1 MPKRRTLVDAV
12 TGELSRTAGTILS
25 GSVSRLIVS
34 ELTLLSCRGQDPP
47 GTWLR
52 QIVGRACHTRRHR
65 LRSPFLSLSSLRTLH
80 AGSFFES
87 VCDSVQFGV
96 IFMKR
101 SITWRSFPLV
111 GNGLSVNAAV
121 VIMGA
126 VALLNSGCASSLLN
140 LTAPS
145 EFGAKLS
152 EMVSK
157 DRPTLINKEEDNDFD
172 TRLETPLLRD
182 YVSVTGNN
190 MIALRGV
197 GLVLGL
203 DGTGGDPPP
212 SHLRKQLLD
221 DMVRR
226 KIPNPGQI
234 LASRN
239 TALVMVTA
247 YLPAMVRE
255 GQRFDVRVMLP
266 PNSEATSLKGGRL
279 LETRLSEEQTIAGKG
294 NLKGHEYGIANG
306 AILTA
311 LGSGGSSRDAPAML
325 RRGSIPGG
333 AVSTTSRDLEI
344 ILRNDFRG
352 IKASRQIERVIS
364 ERLHDYNNYGQRI
377 PMAESKTD
385 IMLELK
391 VHPIYRNNF
400 PRYQQMIRSMALRE
414 SDVSRGLRLEKL
426 ARDLLVPE
434 KAAASALQLEA
445 IGRDSI
451 AVLKAA
457 LLSDSLEVRF
467 HAAQALAY
475 LRDDSGVSVL
485 KQAALD
491 EPAFRVYALAALSVV
506 TDAEGIMAL
515 RELLSAD
522 ELEVRYGA
530 VRALKENNPGDHSLG
545 TQTFDNRFILHTID
559 TSGPPAAHVVRYR
572 SPEVVVFG
580 TQQELRLPA
589 VLNVGNRIRVIGKAG
604 ESEVTVTKYI
614 INEDPIRQKCS
625 VNLVDVIET
634 VAAMGANYPDIV
646 QMMLEAEKQHN
657 LEGELG
663 IDRLPQAGR
672 VFSRNFGGKS
682 KTARLGTESLTPGL
696 FGNADDAEREEEI
709 SDDSALDRVLQDPA
723 DDMVESFDAPPQTS
737 SLDEETMIDMP
748 DIEEEIPMD
757 FSDVEVDEPSEFV
770 LEETEFSEPVGSRLK
785 RFFKLPFRKGS

>member
-1 MPKRRTLVDAV
+1 MNDSLTQRPAPQIRNRRSAT
-12 TGELSRTAGTILS
+12 
-25 GSVSRLIVS
+25 
-34 ELTLLSCRGQDPP
+34 
-47 GTWLR
+47 
-52 QIVGRACHTRRHR
+52 
-65 LRSPFLSLSSLRTLH
+65 
-80 AGSFFES
+80 
-87 VCDSVQFGV
+87 
-96 IFMKR
+96 
-101 SITWRSFPLV
+101 
-111 GNGLSVNAAV
+111 AAV
-121 VIMGA
+121 LGVSL
-126 VALLNSGCASSLLN
+126 VCLLTCGCASSLLN

-145 EFGAKLS
+145 EFGSKLK

-157 DRPTLINKEEDNDFD
+157 ERPRLITKEDDNDFD

-182 YVSVTGNN
+182 YISVTGNN

-197 GLVLGL
+197 GLVMGL

-221 DMVRR
+221 DMIRR
-226 KIPNPGQI
+226 KISNPGRI

-266 PNSEATSLKGGRL
+266 PNSEATSLKGGWL
-279 LETRLSEEQTIAGKG
+279 LETRLAEEQTVAGKG
-294 NLKGHEYGIANG
+294 NLKGHEYAIANG

-311 LGSGGSSRDAPAML
+311 LGSGGSTRDAPAML

-333 AVSTTSRDLEI
+333 AVSKTERDLEI

-352 IKASRQIERVIS
+352 IKASKQIENVIS
-364 ERLHDYNNYGQRI
+364 ERLYDYNNYGQRI

-400 PRYQQMIRSMALRE
+400 PRYQQMIRSLALRE
-414 SDVSRGLRLEKL
+414 SDVARRLRLEKL
-426 ARDLLVPE
+426 SRELLIPE
-434 KAAASALQLEA
+434 KAATSALQLEA

-451 AVLKAA
+451 AVLKTA

-475 LRDDSGVSVL
+475 LRDSSGVEVL
-485 KQAALD
+485 KQAALE
-491 EPAFRVYALAALSVV
+491 EPAFRVYSLAALSVV

-545 TQTFDNRFILHTID
+545 TQTFDNRFLLHAID
-559 TSGPPAAHVVRYR
+559 SSGPPAVHVVRYR

-580 TQQELRLPA
+580 KHQELRLPA
-589 VLNVGNRIRVIGKAG
+589 VLNVGSRIRVMGKAG
-604 ESEVTVTKYI
+604 SSEVTVTKYVL
-614 INEDPIRQKCS
+614 NEDPVRRSCS
-625 VNLVDVIET
+625 ANLIDVVET

-672 VFSRNFGGKS
+672 VFSREFGGKS
-682 KTARLGTESLTPGL
+682 ESAKLGTESLTPGL
-696 FGNADDAEREEEI
+696 FDAVDDAEREREL
-709 SDDSALDRVLQDPA
+709 SDDSALDRLLSDPA
-723 DDMVESFDAPPQTS
+723 EDGMGSGDAGPANPGSDPGSDPFGDDRFGEQSGFGATDAPETALL
-737 SLDEETMIDMP
+737 LDEQDTVIDMP
-748 DIEEEIPMD
+748 VIEDDVPVDFGRMEDGSDEEPG
-757 FSDVEVDEPSEFV
+757 EFV
-770 LEETEFSEPVGSRLK
+770 PEQTEFAEPVGSRVK
-785 RFFKLPFRKGS
+785 RFFRLPFGKE